1 MTTEST
7 GRDRISFKEVAK
19 LANTPEPSGESSDT
33 KSENS
38 GMIDFAAIA
47 AGETDPKSSA
57 AGGAGRESQ
66 ASAASVTPPVER
78 NATAPRETPVTST
91 PRSVSTTPTL
101 AGVEVT
107 QPRPLPSSPGMPL
120 LKLPF
125 GSTSPTLMGV
135 GQQAK
140 LPPPRPAPA
149 SDRLPPPSS
158 PPLSRSVAAAMRA
171 PAVEASRV
179 ALPPPGALPRL
190 ETTRPAVLSAN
201 PEHSAPRK
209 GTSAVWIA
217 LGAGIGL
224 GGLMTAVVLQAGSTH
239 AVQASAALR
248 PMPSITAASVG
259 GGEPVAAP
267 ARASD
272 PSKKAISNASLEAV
286 EPPGSAQPAAA
297 PQVDPSA
304 RRTAD
309 RGGDPPSSPQT
320 SPLGTTGHTTV
331 AEPPADRA
339 GASAP
344 ATQGKS
350 AAPAASDQSLE
361 ALMKRAVGIA
371 AQPAA
376 APPSSL
382 AVGADPAPVA
392 AAGNLPA
399 KPALG
404 AVQGA
409 VGTVLPAA
417 RYCLGPDDPISH
429 ATITF
434 KADGSVQNVTV
445 AGPAAGQP
453 AESCIRGRLMT
464 ARVPP
469 FSSPTFTWTITVRPA
484 N

>member
-7 GRDRISFKEVAK
+7 GRDRISFKDVAK
-19 LANTPEPSGESSDT
+19 LANTPEPSGESSET

-57 AGGAGRESQ
+57 AGAASRESQ
-66 ASAASVTPPVER
+66 ASAASVTPPVDR
-78 NATAPRETPVTST
+78 NATAPREMPVTSA

-107 QPRPLPSSPGMPL
+107 QPRPVPSSPGVPL

-135 GQQAK
+135 GQAK
-140 LPPPRPAPA
+140 LPTPRPAPA
-149 SDRLPPPSS
+149 SDRLPPPAS

-171 PAVEASRV
+171 PAVEAPRV
-179 ALPPPGALPRL
+179 ALPPPAALPPL
-190 ETTRPAVLSAN
+190 ETTRPAVLAAN
-201 PEHSAPRK
+201 PEHPAPRK
-209 GTSAVWIA
+209 GASAVWIA

-239 AVQASAALR
+239 AVQASAALQS
-248 PMPSITAASVG
+248 MPSVTAAGVG
-259 GGEPVAAP
+259 GGEPAAAP
-267 ARASD
+267 ARALD
-272 PSKKAISNASLEAV
+272 PGKKAISSASLEAV
-286 EPPGSAQPAAA
+286 EPPGSPQPGAA
-297 PQVDPSA
+297 PQVDPPA
-304 RRTAD
+304 RQAAD
-309 RGGDPPSSPQT
+309 RAGDPSSSPQT
-320 SPLGTTGHTTV
+320 APPGTAGHTTP

-339 GASAP
+339 GPSAP
-344 ATQGKS
+344 ATQSKS

-361 ALMKRAVGIA
+361 ALMRRAVGIA

-382 AVGADPAPVA
+382 AVVAEPAPVA
-392 AAGNLPA
+392 AGNLPV
-399 KPALG
+399 KPAIG